1 MCCCNAEQITNAA
14 PKSAG
19 NRQAGIC
26 RTNAEAATPENR
38 HFSNIQ
44 CDYFSAPLLTKK
56 RRKVAV
62 LNADKMPSFLL
73 YWRQKQQKQKGSKK
87 WKHF

>member
-1 MCCCNAEQITNAA
+1 MRFWWSGGTSKNDHCATLEHLKAAKLCCCNAEQITNAA

-44 CDYFSAPLLTKK
+44 CDYFPH
-56 RRKVAV
+56 
-62 LNADKMPSFLL
+62 PF
-73 YWRQKQQKQKGSKK
+73 
-87 WKHF
+87 